1 MIESFTSLSHF
12 TWVSTLPRLWKVR
25 FFSTWLFPLF
35 QSKYDN
41 MSLSKLFL
49 AEDRNTF
56 SLVTAFNDFQR
67 GFTAFAISVRIF
79 IPFHIFSLGGSA
91 LAIASQIL
99 GVAQILCT
107 MFTTTPVQ
115 ADQLTFDKLLCRVSL
130 GFIQNPK

>member
-1 MIESFTSLSHF
+1 
-12 TWVSTLPRLWKVR
+12 
-25 FFSTWLFPLF
+25 
-35 QSKYDN
+35 
-41 MSLSKLFL
+41 MSLSKPFL

-67 GFTAFAISVRIF
+67 VFTAFAIVVRIF

-91 LAIASQIL
+91 SAIASQIL

-115 ADQLTFDKLLCRVSL
+115 ADQLTFDKLICRVSL